1 MAVQNHFA
9 VLATVALYLI
19 LCAEVS
25 ASPPHDQPLTRAVA
39 LALNP
44 SPSPSHSHSPNPSPD
59 LPPSQVSASIKTNL
73 FVLKAQLCAL
83 RQYSIDPRSTPAYH
97 KYYMFRYVGRS

>member
-19 LCAEVS
+19 LCAEVC
-25 ASPPHDQPLTRAVA
+25 ALPPHDQPLTRAVA

-44 SPSPSHSHSPNPSPD
+44 NPRHHTTSP
-59 LPPSQVSASIKTNL
+59 LPEP
-73 FVLKAQLCAL
+73 
-83 RQYSIDPRSTPAYH
+83 
-97 KYYMFRYVGRS
+97 